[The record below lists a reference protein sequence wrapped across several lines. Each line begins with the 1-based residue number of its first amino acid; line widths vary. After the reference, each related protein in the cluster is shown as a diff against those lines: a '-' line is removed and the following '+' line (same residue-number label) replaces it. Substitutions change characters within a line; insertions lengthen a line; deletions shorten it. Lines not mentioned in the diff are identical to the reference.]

1 MTLDQ
6 LANAL
11 RGMPRGAPMLVATA
25 DGLRLIVMVK
35 PGWLRGDGTPGHEG
49 GQAIRSPWSSVS
61 RSAAKRDPMLGRRR
75 LVQCPPLPQSVRR
88 QPRPG
93 TGQAR

>member
-49 GQAIRSPWSSVS
+49 GQAVYSITLELGEPVG
-61 RSAAKRDPMLGRRR
+61 AELGRREST
-75 LVQCPPLPQSVRR
+75 P
-88 QPRPG
+88 
-93 TGQAR
+93 